1 MILREFVREGI
12 DITSRDRLLLV
23 CSSIDCELQLHIS
36 VIFSPHVVKVVK
48 KSSDAKRVHSL
59 PPKTRFSNE
68 FLQHHWLITKRI
80 PSMVIPLLTNQDM
93 TPMLA
98 ASLFHSLLKMF
109 IHLHIHVSFFI
120 RKWFIRNQYSA
131 AQKVKKVQY

>member
-1 MILREFVREGI
+1 
-12 DITSRDRLLLV
+12 
-23 CSSIDCELQLHIS
+23 
-36 VIFSPHVVKVVK
+36 
-48 KSSDAKRVHSL
+48 
-59 PPKTRFSNE
+59 
-68 FLQHHWLITKRI
+68 
-80 PSMVIPLLTNQDM
+80 MVIPLLTNQDM

-98 ASLFHSLLKMF
+98 AALFHSLLKMF